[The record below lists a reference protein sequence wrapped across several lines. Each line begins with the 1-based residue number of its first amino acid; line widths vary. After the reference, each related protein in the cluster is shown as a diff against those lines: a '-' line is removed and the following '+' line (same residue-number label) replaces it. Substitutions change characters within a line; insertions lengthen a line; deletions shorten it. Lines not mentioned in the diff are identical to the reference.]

1 MVLHRNMLSH
11 AHMYTRTPTRTRR
24 RFRKHFDSLRFLI
37 LKNILKKVLAIFPI
51 LYKVLLVMKNITKLQ
66 FTSIEAILLMVLT
79 SILSIICTWLV
90 FVFVVVFPTQ
100 KLAVDRGFAKW
111 VVTDNAMGSTKFVW
125 NDLQEIDTEGFTDP
139 DSEVQDMD
147 LMAGVDEPLPRIK
160 NRK

>member
-1 MVLHRNMLSH
+1 
-11 AHMYTRTPTRTRR
+11 
-24 RFRKHFDSLRFLI
+24 
-37 LKNILKKVLAIFPI
+37 
-51 LYKVLLVMKNITKLQ
+51 MKNITKLQ

-139 DSEVQDMD
+139 DAEVQDMD